1 MSTDNNLMSKQ
12 KSKIASILLVVIMIV
27 NLIPITLVE
36 NSIKINKAHADP
48 TGISDGLTA
57 TNTTLANV
65 YNSITKFFESESF
78 FNDLLEASL
87 KEVAK
92 AALREMTTSTV
103 NWINSGFEGKPL
115 YFENPKSFYL
125 SLRDQQ
131 VQTFID
137 EIGYDSVKYPFGQ
150 GYALG
155 LIDSVSRKFE
165 DNARYSLNEAIEA
178 TSPGSTAE
186 DFYED
191 FEVGGWDAF
200 LSMATIP
207 ANNPIGFQYEAQKE
221 IEERTRGTEPSQAE
235 ILKEK
240 VNQGLG
246 FLSPQECTAEGYVG
260 PAEEP
265 WLYPP
270 YIPPLDDSLVYD
282 QAYDDAYE
290 EYLADF
296 GAGYEDE
303 TALNQDAHD
312 YAVSIATETANDA
325 INQNEETE
333 AQYLE
338 DKNADLEAYNT
349 AHTCPEDKWI
359 DRTPGYV
366 VADQITSALGSNW
379 TQSELGAAVGSSLSA
394 VFDALFNEL
403 FDKGLSLLSDGTEAV
418 TEDLWNYE
426 GLTLGGSDSDDTL
439 IGGSSWSSTADVVVD
454 LYEKLVSGTGGD
466 ATKTD
471 IARTAAEAD
480 LLRTTLTQTQQL
492 PQKMFELDE
501 CIPGM
506 NYKWEERSD
515 KAFQRETQKLVRKAN
530 KDNDNASEAENALNT
545 LETDYGI
552 AKTEMTLRMID
563 SNIPSA
569 TTMNDVVAS
578 ITGAKFESSTYFD
591 LLIERSTTVSRLNS
605 MRASLLA
612 GTPEEELIPQY
623 IALMS
628 KITTDA
634 SLENAKLTLDTINDK
649 IVELG
654 EMKTQCEYERANVAT
669 LVPDDIGLISAIS
682 GGGVT
687 LESWVPGFPDIVV
700 TSIYDGGGEEKTE
713 DELRD
718 DLINEIEDEGCGFF
732 DFSCSEDEMTSSVND
747 LNFEGLQYVNILVFD
762 GDVSVWNALKEYA
775 FFGSAFYGSISLS
788 AEENYF
794 CQQLLSNVNEDN
806 VYRSIDVN
814 IQCTDFYHGTLSD
827 YFIDYKY

>member
-1 MSTDNNLMSKQ
+1 MDYNLMHKK
-12 KSKIASILLVVIMIV
+12 KSKLASLMLIVFVIV
-27 NLIPITLVE
+27 NLIPVTLLE
-36 NSIKINKAHADP
+36 SGIKTNKVYADP
-48 TGISDGLTA
+48 TGVSDGVTA

-65 YNSITKFFESESF
+65 YNSITKFFESETF

-115 YFENPKSFYL
+115 YFENPKSFYI

-150 GYALG
+150 DYALG
-155 LIDSVSRKFE
+155 LIDSVSRRFE

-191 FEVGGWDAF
+191 FDIGGWDAF

-207 ANNPIGFQYEAQKE
+207 ANNPVGFQYEAQKE
-221 IEERTRGTEPSQAE
+221 IEERTLGTEQSPAE
-235 ILKEK
+235 IIKEK
-240 VNQGLG
+240 VNQGQG

-260 PAEEP
+260 PAETP

-270 YIPPLDDSLVYD
+270 YIPPVDSDSIY
-282 QAYDDAYE
+282 
-290 EYLADF
+290 
-296 GAGYEDE
+296 DE
-303 TALNQDAHD
+303 TYDTYYNMYIEYSGPEYEGTDDYISEQTVHD
-312 YAVSIATETANDA
+312 NAVAQAIAAANAAETTNG
-325 INQNEETE
+325 E
-333 AQYLE
+333 AQIQYVE
-338 DKNADLEAYNT
+338 DKAADLEAYNT
-349 AHTCPEDKWI
+349 AHTCPEDKWV

-403 FDKGLSLLSDGTEAV
+403 FDKGLSILSDGTETV
-418 TEDLWNYE
+418 TEDLWSYE
-426 GLTLGGSDSDDTL
+426 GLTLGGSGSDDTL
-439 IGGSSWSSTADVVVD
+439 VGGSSWTGTADVVVD
-454 LYEKLVSGTGGD
+454 LYEKLVNGTGGD
-466 ATKTD
+466 TTQTD
-471 IARTAAEAD
+471 IARTTAEAD

-492 PQKMFELDE
+492 PQKMFDLDE

-506 NYKWEERSD
+506 NFQWEDRAD

-530 KDNDNASEAENALNT
+530 KDNDNASEAEAALNT
-545 LETDYGI
+545 LETDYGL
-552 AKTEMTLRMID
+552 AKTDMTLRMID

-569 TTMNDVVAS
+569 TTMSDVVAS

-612 GTPEEELIPQY
+612 GTAEEELIPQY

-634 SLENAKLTLDTINDK
+634 SLESAKLTLDTINDK
-649 IVELG
+649 LVELG

-669 LVPDDIGLISAIS
+669 LVPDDIGLIMALT
-682 GGGVT
+682 GGGIT
-687 LESWVPGFPDIVV
+687 LDSWVPGFLDIEV

-718 DLINEIEDEGCGFF
+718 ELINEIEDEGCGFL
-732 DFSCSEDEMTSSVND
+732 DFGCSEDGMTSSVND
-747 LNFEGLQYVNILVFD
+747 LNLDGLQYVHILVFD
-762 GDVSVWNALKEYA
+762 GDLSVWNALKEYA

-788 AEENYF
+788 AEESYF
-794 CQQLLSNVNEDN
+794 CQQIMGTVNEDN
-806 VYRSIDVN
+806 IYRSIDVN
-814 IQCTDFYHGTLSD
+814 LQCADFYHGTLSD